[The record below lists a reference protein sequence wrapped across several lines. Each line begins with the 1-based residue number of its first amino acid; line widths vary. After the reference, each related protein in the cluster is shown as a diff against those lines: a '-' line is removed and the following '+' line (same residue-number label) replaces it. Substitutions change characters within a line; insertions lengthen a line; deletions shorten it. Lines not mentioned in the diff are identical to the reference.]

1 MSRFKEISAML
12 RITVG
17 KETEDY
23 TTIQEALD
31 AIPYTVKAEIEIH
44 PGIYKEKIFS
54 DKRDLT
60 IRGIGNV
67 VITWGDSSREIL
79 DRNMKRGTFRSYTAF
94 FSGEKLLVENI
105 TFANTAGSRDTAGQ
119 ALALYLD
126 VDEASLLSVKLE
138 GQQDTLFLAPLPEK
152 EREANGFYGPRHLL
166 PRRRCRTYV
175 KDSLIIGTSDY
186 IFGGG
191 DALFE
196 DCEIRNIDQGI
207 AVAPSGE
214 ADWDGFAFRHCRFFT
229 MYPDRDESF
238 LMRPWRKDGKASF
251 VDCTFD
257 DKFMPS
263 EYNPKWP
270 DDDKSAFMLKG
281 KVLPDG
287 REVGEWISLDNLSE
301 NEKFFED
308 SV

>member
-1 MSRFKEISAML
+1 ML

-17 KETEDY
+17 KEAEDY

-152 EREANGFYGPRHLL
+152 EREANGFYGPQGRTLRL
-166 PRRRCRTYV
+166 PLYDPELN
-175 KDSLIIGTSDY
+175 KKIELFDY
-186 IFGGG
+186 
-191 DALFE
+191 
-196 DCEIRNIDQGI
+196 
-207 AVAPSGE
+207 
-214 ADWDGFAFRHCRFFT
+214 DGFRITNFEMESSSLAGLAALMGHRAMTVCCIIAGRVDKNMNT
-229 MYPDRDESF
+229 SYKGSMQNLINMVLDR
-238 LMRPWRKDGKASF
+238 
-251 VDCTFD
+251 
-257 DKFMPS
+257 
-263 EYNPKWP
+263 
-270 DDDKSAFMLKG
+270 
-281 KVLPDG
+281 
-287 REVGEWISLDNLSE
+287 I
-301 NEKFFED
+301 
-308 SV
+308 